1 MTVAGMIRV
10 VLVVFG
16 GSVVLSALQL
26 EPAPLVAGASVVRA
40 LKPGEMQTYR
50 VMLAVGQCLRAT
62 VTSRPSGGR
71 LRLSGPSGESREMT
85 VGVQGGGVKP
95 DPITFVAAAGGELR
109 IEMSAA
115 GKDPAEYSLSIQEVR
130 SATDDDRLRATAEQ
144 TYWDAQ
150 TIYAKRGADNFR
162 RALTLFEQ
170 ALPQWQTLGD
180 VWFIGNVLTE
190 IGGLHRLLA
199 QNDQALDYYTRAL
212 PVLRDSGNVR
222 EQTSTLN
229 NIAAIS
235 YSRGEVR
242 RAFDFFDQALQLAR
256 SSGDRQAQ
264 SILVN
269 NMGTLALAQ
278 GEHQRALD
286 LLNESL
292 TLRRAVQDRAGEVR
306 TLNNLSLIYRLLGD
320 ADASKQSAVQAFSL
334 AEQLP
339 DRDVRAASLNSLG
352 TIERIIGEAD
362 QAEQHLQQALALF
375 RELGERRLASATLN
389 NLGELHSTQ
398 GRRDQA
404 RSEFEQAL
412 AESRSAEERQR
423 EAFTLR
429 NLGALAFAD
438 RQYDLALTQFQ
449 QSLDIERTIRN
460 QEGEAE
466 SLREMA
472 RALSGQGRVDQA
484 LSNSESALRIVESLR
499 SKVGSPQLRTTYFSS
514 KRSYYE
520 LNIDLL
526 MHGTGPQAPATNET
540 TVVSGFSRTSQQ
552 AAALEASERARARS
566 LVDMLRESGIAIREG
581 VDRDLLDREEALRQR
596 INVVESSRLR
606 ALAAKPD
613 PQQLATIEK
622 DLEGLFLEYQQ
633 VQSDIRARSPH
644 YAALSQAESFR
655 IDEIQKALDPD
666 TVLLEYLLGDE
677 RSYVW
682 AVSPSSVAGY
692 ELPPRAT
699 IEELARR
706 VYSRVARDG
715 TADAARTFTVRD
727 RARQAVDTARTD
739 LSRMLLGPVAP
750 HVGTKRL
757 VVVADGALLYV
768 PFSLLDS
775 PAAPDRP
782 LLLDHEVVHLP
793 SMSSLLAMR
802 RTPRPARFEA
812 ATIGI
817 IADPV
822 FAADDVRV
830 VGRQAR
836 GDTGVEAPA
845 TRGALGRA
853 ATDSGLV
860 RFPRL
865 RFTRQEAEG
874 IAALVPSARRI
885 EALDFTASRQTAS
898 SDTFARQTILHFAT
912 HGLINSVHPE
922 LSGLVLSLV
931 DPQGRPQEG
940 FLRLHD
946 IYNLKLGADLVVLS
960 ACQTALGKD
969 IRGEGLIG
977 LTRGFMY
984 AGAPRVVASLWE
996 VDDRA
1001 TAELMKRLY
1010 EGMLVRGLTP
1020 AAALRDAQLALRRDR
1035 RWSDPFYWGA
1045 FVLQGEWR

>member
-1 MTVAGMIRV
+1 VV
-10 VLVVFG
+10 VLLG
-16 GSVVLSALQL
+16 GSVALSALQL
-26 EPAPLVAGASVVRA
+26 ETSTLVAGATVSRS
-40 LKPGEMQTYR
+40 LKAGEMQAYR
-50 VMLAVGQCLRAT
+50 VAVAAGQCVRAI
-62 VTSRPSGGR
+62 VTSRPSGAR
-71 LRLSGPSGESREMT
+71 LRLAGPSGDAREMM
-85 VGVQGGGVKP
+85 VGVQGGGVRP
-95 DPITFVAAAGGELR
+95 DPITFVGDAGGELR
-109 IEMSAA
+109 IEISAT
-115 GKDPAEYSLSIQEVR
+115 GKDTVEYTLTLQELR
-130 SATDDDRLRATAEQ
+130 SATGDDRRRAGAEQ

-170 ALPQWQTLGD
+170 SLPTWQSLGD
-180 VWFIGNVLTE
+180 QWFVGNVLSE
-190 IGGLHRLLA
+190 IGGIHRLLA
-199 QNDQALDYYTRAL
+199 QNDEALDYYTRAL

-242 RAFDFFDQALQLAR
+242 RAFDYFDQALQLAR

-264 SILVN
+264 SILGN

-286 LLNESL
+286 LFNDALA
-292 TLRRAVQDRAGEVR
+292 LRRAVGDRAGEVR

-320 ADASKQSAVQAFSL
+320 VDASKQSAAQALTL
-334 AEQLP
+334 AGQQP

-352 TIERIIGEAD
+352 TIERVIGESD
-362 QAEQHLQQALALF
+362 QAAQHLQQALALF
-375 RELGERRLASATLN
+375 RELGDRRLASATLN
-389 NLGELHSTQ
+389 NLGELHAAQ
-398 GRRDQA
+398 GRRDVA
-404 RSEFEQAL
+404 KSEFDQAL

-423 EAFTLR
+423 EAYTLR
-429 NLGALAFAD
+429 NLGGLALAD
-438 RQYDLALTQFQ
+438 RQYDEALRQFQ
-449 QSLDIERTIRN
+449 QSLDIERVIRN

-466 SLREMA
+466 SLRETA
-472 RALSGQGRVDQA
+472 RALGAQGHVDQA
-484 LSNSESALRIVESLR
+484 LSASESALRIVESLR

-514 KRSYYE
+514 KRSYYD
-520 LNIDLL
+520 LNVDLL
-526 MHGTGPQAPATNET
+526 MHGESDSTAA
-540 TVVSGFSRTSQQ
+540 SRVN
-552 AAALEASERARARS
+552 AALEASERARARS

-581 VDRDLLDREEALRQR
+581 VNRDLLDREESLRQR
-596 INVVESSRLR
+596 INVVESSRVR
-606 ALAAKPD
+606 ALAARPD
-613 PQQLATIEK
+613 PQQLASIEN
-622 DLEGLFLEYQQ
+622 DLEGLFLQYQQ
-633 VQSDIRARSPH
+633 VQSDIRARSPQ
-644 YAALSQAESFR
+644 YAALSQAESFG
-655 IDEIQKALDPD
+655 IDEIRTALDSD

-682 AVSPSSVAGY
+682 AVTPSSVSGY
-692 ELPPRAT
+692 ELPARTT
-699 IEELARR
+699 IEGLARQ
-706 VYSRVARDG
+706 VYSRVARE
-715 TADAARTFTVRD
+715 TAGAARTLVRD
-727 RARQAVDTARTD
+727 GVLPGAMAE
-739 LSRMLLGPVAP
+739 LSRMLLAPVAP
-750 HVGTKRL
+750 HLGSKRL

-775 PAAPDRP
+775 PTASDRP
-782 LLLDHEVVHLP
+782 LILDHEVVHLP

-802 RTPRPARFEA
+802 RTPRPPRFNQA
-812 ATIGI
+812 SVGI

-830 VGRQAR
+830 VGRQAGLDAAAKSQAIR
-836 GDTGVEAPA
+836 GELV
-845 TRGALGRA
+845 RA

-865 RFTRQEAEG
+865 RFTRQEADG

-885 EALDFTASRQTAS
+885 EALDFAASRRTAS
-898 SDTFARQTILHFAT
+898 SDAFARQTILHFAT

-1045 FVLQGEWR
+1045 FVLQGEWK

>member
-1 MTVAGMIRV
+1 MIRLVV
-10 VLVVFG
+10 VLLG
-16 GSVVLSALQL
+16 GSVAIAALQL
-26 EPAPLVAGASVVRA
+26 ETPTLVAGATVGRSLKAGEIQAYRVALTAGQSVRA
-40 LKPGEMQTYR
+40 I
-50 VMLAVGQCLRAT
+50 
-62 VTSRPSGGR
+62 VTSRPSGAR
-71 LRLSGPSGESREMT
+71 LRLSGPSGEAREMM
-85 VGVQGGGVKP
+85 VGVQGGGVRP
-95 DPITFVAAAGGELR
+95 DPITFIADAGGELR
-109 IEMSAA
+109 IEISAT
-115 GKDPAEYSLSIQEVR
+115 GKDTVEYTLTLQEPR
-130 SATDDDRLRATAEQ
+130 SATDDDRRRAGAEQ

-170 ALPQWQTLGD
+170 SLPTWQSLDDQWF
-180 VWFIGNVLTE
+180 VGNVLSE
-190 IGGLHRLLA
+190 IGGIHRLLA
-199 QNDQALDYYTRAL
+199 QNDEALDYYMRAL

-242 RAFDFFDQALQLAR
+242 RAFEYFDQALQLAR

-286 LLNESL
+286 LFNDAL
-292 TLRRAVQDRAGEVR
+292 TLRRAVGDRAGEVR

-320 ADASKQSAVQAFSL
+320 VDASKQSAAQALTL
-334 AEQLP
+334 AGQLS

-352 TIERIIGEAD
+352 TIERVIGESD
-362 QAEQHLQQALALF
+362 QAAQHLQQALALF
-375 RELGERRLASATLN
+375 RELGDRRLASATLN
-389 NLGELHSTQ
+389 NLGELHAAQ
-398 GRRDQA
+398 GRGDVA
-404 RSEFEQAL
+404 KTEFEQAL
-412 AESRSAEERQR
+412 SESRSAEERQR
-423 EAFTLR
+423 EAYTLR
-429 NLGALAFAD
+429 NLGALALAD
-438 RQYDLALTQFQ
+438 RQYDQALQQFQ
-449 QSLDIERTIRN
+449 QSLDIERVIRN

-466 SLREMA
+466 SLREIA
-472 RALSGQGRVDQA
+472 RALSAQGHVDQA
-484 LSNSESALRIVESLR
+484 LSASESALRIVESLR

-514 KRSYYE
+514 KRSYYD
-520 LNIDLL
+520 LNVDLL
-526 MHGTGPQAPATNET
+526 MHDAGGSAAT
-540 TVVSGFSRTSQQ
+540 SRVK
-552 AAALEASERARARS
+552 AALEASERARARS

-581 VDRDLLDREEALRQR
+581 VDRDLLDREESLRQR
-596 INVVESSRLR
+596 INVVESSRVR
-606 ALAAKPD
+606 ALADKPD
-613 PQQLATIEK
+613 PQRLASIEN
-622 DLEGLFLEYQQ
+622 DLEGLFLQYQQ
-633 VQSDIRARSPH
+633 VQSDIRARSPQ

-655 IDEIQKALDPD
+655 IDEIQTALDPD

-699 IEELARR
+699 IEGLARQ
-706 VYSRVARDG
+706 VYSRVAREG
-715 TADAARTFTVRD
+715 TVAPARASAQVADSVR
-727 RARQAVDTARTD
+727 RAKAD
-739 LSRMLLGPVAP
+739 LSGVLLGAVAP
-750 HVGTKRL
+750 HLAGKRL

-768 PFSLLDS
+768 PFSLLD
-775 PAAPDRP
+775 APGSADRP
-782 LLLDHEVVHLP
+782 LILDHEVVHLP

-802 RTPRPARFEA
+802 RTPRPPRFA
-812 ATIGI
+812 DASVGI

-836 GDTGVEAPA
+836 VDAAAESRAI
-845 TRGALGRA
+845 RGELVRA

-865 RFTRQEAEG
+865 RFTRQEADG
-874 IAALVPSARRI
+874 IAALVPSTRRI
-885 EALDFTASRQTAS
+885 EALDFAASRQTAS
-898 SDTFARQTILHFAT
+898 SDAFARQTILHFAT

-1045 FVLQGEWR
+1045 FVLQGEWK

>member
-1 MTVAGMIRV
+1 
-10 VLVVFG
+10 
-16 GSVVLSALQL
+16 
-26 EPAPLVAGASVVRA
+26 
-40 LKPGEMQTYR
+40 
-50 VMLAVGQCLRAT
+50 
-62 VTSRPSGGR
+62 
-71 LRLSGPSGESREMT
+71 
-85 VGVQGGGVKP
+85 
-95 DPITFVAAAGGELR
+95 
-109 IEMSAA
+109 
-115 GKDPAEYSLSIQEVR
+115 
-130 SATDDDRLRATAEQ
+130 
-144 TYWDAQ
+144 
-150 TIYAKRGADNFR
+150 
-162 RALTLFEQ
+162 
-170 ALPQWQTLGD
+170 
-180 VWFIGNVLTE
+180 
-190 IGGLHRLLA
+190 
-199 QNDQALDYYTRAL
+199 
-212 PVLRDSGNVR
+212 
-222 EQTSTLN
+222 
-229 NIAAIS
+229 
-235 YSRGEVR
+235 
-242 RAFDFFDQALQLAR
+242 
-256 SSGDRQAQ
+256 
-264 SILVN
+264 
-269 NMGTLALAQ
+269 
-278 GEHQRALD
+278 
-286 LLNESL
+286 
-292 TLRRAVQDRAGEVR
+292 
-306 TLNNLSLIYRLLGD
+306 
-320 ADASKQSAVQAFSL
+320 
-334 AEQLP
+334 
-339 DRDVRAASLNSLG
+339 
-352 TIERIIGEAD
+352 
-362 QAEQHLQQALALF
+362 
-375 RELGERRLASATLN
+375 
-389 NLGELHSTQ
+389 
-398 GRRDQA
+398 
-404 RSEFEQAL
+404 
-412 AESRSAEERQR
+412 
-423 EAFTLR
+423 
-429 NLGALAFAD
+429 
-438 RQYDLALTQFQ
+438 
-449 QSLDIERTIRN
+449 
-460 QEGEAE
+460 
-466 SLREMA
+466 
-472 RALSGQGRVDQA
+472 
-484 LSNSESALRIVESLR
+484 
-499 SKVGSPQLRTTYFSS
+499 
-514 KRSYYE
+514 
-520 LNIDLL
+520 
-526 MHGTGPQAPATNET
+526 
-540 TVVSGFSRTSQQ
+540 VS
-552 AAALEASERARARS
+552 AALEASERARARS

-581 VDRDLLDREEALRQR
+581 VDRDLLDREESLRQR
-596 INVVESSRLR
+596 INVIESSRVR

-613 PQQLATIEK
+613 PQHLASIEK

-644 YAALSQAESFR
+644 YAALSQAETFG

-682 AVSPSSVAGY
+682 AVGPSSVAGY

-706 VYSRVARDG
+706 VYSHVARDA
-715 TADAARTFTVRD
+715 TAGAAQ
-727 RARQAVDTARTD
+727 RQAVDTARTD
-739 LSRMLLGPVAP
+739 LSKMLLGPVAP
-750 HVGTKRL
+750 HVGSKRL

-775 PAAPDRP
+775 PAASDRP

-830 VGRQAR
+830 VGRQPRVDAVAQA
-836 GDTGVEAPA
+836 T
-845 TRGALGRA
+845 TRGELGRS

-874 IAALVPSARRI
+874 IAALVPSTRRI

-931 DPQGRPQEG
+931 DQQGRPQEG

-1045 FVLQGEWR
+1045 FVLQGEWN